1 MKSNQRQSLEESNEL
16 EHGGD
21 SNNTTTSVSGPLVA
35 DPPATA
41 LTMKEELTD
50 PVQHLDPQGSLSM
63 GIVPVPVSTALKPA
77 RRSSKDRHTKV
88 EGRGRRIRM
97 PAVCAARIFQLT
109 RELGHKSDGET
120 IRWLLEHAEPA
131 IIQATGSGTVPAIA
145 ISVGGTLKIPT
156 TSPARLNGEIT
167 EIPNKRKKI
176 RGSTGE
182 FIDAHDQNSLPS
194 GLAPIAP
201 MTYGGGG
208 GGLVPLWQ
216 VGATGA
222 AGPFF
227 MFPNSG
233 AIQNHPQL
241 WAIPTADSTAPIFN
255 FQPRPMSD
263 FVSAFQPG
271 VQVGGVSGGDGQL
284 QASSGS
290 MSSGTAAGGGGLAM
304 HGHGHEALKT
314 FEEMTR
320 SGTRPN
326 AVTFLA
332 ILTACCHSGLVD
344 EGCRYFYQ
352 MISQPYILSP
362 RVRKLMK
369 KKGIQ
374 KSPESS
380 VIEVDGKAHE
390 FVVGDTSHPRKDDIH
405 MFLNI
410 LAKQVYLEG
419 IFPIHS

>member
-21 SNNTTTSVSGPLVA
+21 SNNTTTTTSVSGPFVA
-35 DPPATA
+35 EPPATV

-156 TSPARLNGEIT
+156 TSPARPNGEIT
-167 EIPNKRKKI
+167 EIPNKRKKM

-201 MTYGGGG
+201 MTYGGGRG
-208 GGLVPLWQ
+208 GGGFVPMWQ

-233 AIQNHPQL
+233 AIQNQPQL
-241 WAIPTADSTAPIFN
+241 WAIPTADSTTPIFN
-255 FQPRPMSD
+255 FQSRPMSN

-271 VQVGGVSGGDGQL
+271 VQVGGISGGDGQL

-290 MSSGTAAGGGGLAM
+290 ISSGTAAGGGGSCSSSLGQSLDSA
-304 HGHGHEALKT
+304 
-314 FEEMTR
+314 
-320 SGTRPN
+320 SGTSAAAAAAAAPPSSATQMLRDFSLEIYDKKELQFMGQAAN
-326 AVTFLA
+326 AQT
-332 ILTACCHSGLVD
+332 TYS
-344 EGCRYFYQ
+344 
-352 MISQPYILSP
+352 
-362 RVRKLMK
+362 
-369 KKGIQ
+369 
-374 KSPESS
+374 ES
-380 VIEVDGKAHE
+380 
-390 FVVGDTSHPRKDDIH
+390 
-405 MFLNI
+405 
-410 LAKQVYLEG
+410 
-419 IFPIHS
+419 